1 MRKKLHE
8 RIQVLYEDLD
18 VIIIEKAEGILSYP
32 VEGARDESAIQLIRR
47 YWKVQKNPHKNL
59 YLLHRL
65 DKDTSGLLVFAKT
78 SLARESLLKQ
88 FEEHKV
94 VRQYLAVTQGI
105 PRKAKAEIHTKI
117 GRDPRGK
124 RAVAPFGKEAI
135 TQYEVSKRN
144 EQKQRAM
151 ICCRLKTGRTHQVR
165 IHLGY
170 IGAPIIGDP
179 VYGKDHSFGRLA
191 LHAQMLG
198 FVHPRSGIPIVFRIP
213 LPEALKGLL

>member
-18 VIIIEKAEGILSYP
+18 LIVIEKAEGIISYP
-32 VEGARDESAIQLIRR
+32 VEGSRDESAIQLIRR
-47 YWKVQKNPHKNL
+47 YWKVQGNTNKNL

-88 FEEHKV
+88 FEEHTV

-105 PRKAKAEIHTKI
+105 PRKPKGEIHTKI
-117 GRDPRGK
+117 GHDFRGR
-124 RAVAPFGKEAI
+124 RAVSQYGKEAI
-135 TQYEVSKRN
+135 TAYEVSARN
-144 EQKQRAM
+144 PALERALVA
-151 ICCRLKTGRTHQVR
+151 CRLKTGRTHQVR
-165 IHLGY
+165 IHLAY
-170 IGAPIIGDP
+170 IGAPVIGDA
-179 VYGKDHSFGRLA
+179 VYSKEHQQGRLA

-198 FVHPRSGIPIVFRIP
+198 FMHPRTGLPIVFRIP
-213 LPEALKGLL
+213 LPESLKRLL